1 MLLRAKRAALFLV
14 LPLATP
20 LCAQQAVHS
29 PVDAPKATAAAEAPN
44 SDTSHTLAQ
53 EAKPSVDIRTEYLMT
68 IEAKLGS
75 RVAVGQR
82 VIVDVLGGTV
92 RGPRLKGSIVTP
104 AGDWVLV
111 MPDGSSRL
119 DVRFTIKT
127 DENEFVF
134 VEYSG
139 ISVPTKEAQE
149 RLAKGE
155 AVTDADG
162 YGYFIITPRFMT
174 TSAKYAWLNEI
185 QAVGKMVSVQRGV
198 AIKYD
203 VFAVR

>member
-1 MLLRAKRAALFLV
+1 M
-14 LPLATP
+14 
-20 LCAQQAVHS
+20 
-29 PVDAPKATAAAEAPN
+29 
-44 SDTSHTLAQ
+44 AQ
-53 EAKPSVDIRTEYLMT
+53 EVKPSVDIRTEYLMT

-75 RVAVGQR
+75 RVPVGQR
-82 VIVDVLGGTV
+82 VIVNVLGGTV
-92 RGPRLKGSIVTP
+92 RGPRLKSEIVAP
-104 AGDWVLV
+104 ARDWVFV

-127 DENEFVF
+127 DDGEFVF

-139 ISVPTKEAQE
+139 ISAPTKEAQE

-155 AVTDADG
+155 AITAADG
-162 YGYFIITPRFMT
+162 YGYFTTTPRFMT
-174 TSAKYAWLNEI
+174 TSATYARSNEI
-185 QAVGKMVSVQRGV
+185 QGVGKMVSIQRGV

>member
-1 MLLRAKRAALFLV
+1 MRLLIVSALSLKVLLPFASAA
-14 LPLATP
+14 
-20 LCAQQAVHS
+20 
-29 PVDAPKATAAAEAPN
+29 
-44 SDTSHTLAQ
+44 LAQ

-75 RVAVGQR
+75 RVPVWQR
-82 VIVDVLGGTV
+82 VIVNVLGGTV
-92 RGPRLKGSIVTP
+92 VGPRLRGEIVAP
-104 AGDWVLV
+104 AGDWVFV

-127 DENEFVF
+127 DDGEFVY

-139 ISVPTKEAQE
+139 ISAPTKEAQE
-149 RLAKGE
+149 RLTKGE
-155 AVTDADG
+155 TVTAADG
-162 YGYFIITPRFMT
+162 YGYFITTPRFMT
-174 TSAKYAWLNEI
+174 TSAKYSWLNEV

>member
-1 MLLRAKRAALFLV
+1 MIKLLVTALLI
-14 LPLATP
+14 LAITTP
-20 LCAQQAVHS
+20 T
-29 PVDAPKATAAAEAPN
+29 P
-44 SDTSHTLAQ
+44 AQ
-53 EAKPSVDIRTEYLMT
+53 ELKPSVDIHTEYLMT
-68 IEAKLGS
+68 IEAKLGP
-75 RVAVGQR
+75 RVPVGQR
-82 VIVDVLGGTV
+82 VIVNVLGGTV
-92 RGPRLKGSIVTP
+92 RGPRLKGEIVAP
-104 AGDWVLV
+104 AGDWVFV

-127 DENEFVF
+127 DDGEFVF

-139 ISVPTKEAQE
+139 ISAPTKKSQE
-149 RLAKGE
+149 RLEKGE
-155 AVTDADG
+155 TVTAAEG
-162 YGYFIITPRFMT
+162 YGYFVTAPRFMT